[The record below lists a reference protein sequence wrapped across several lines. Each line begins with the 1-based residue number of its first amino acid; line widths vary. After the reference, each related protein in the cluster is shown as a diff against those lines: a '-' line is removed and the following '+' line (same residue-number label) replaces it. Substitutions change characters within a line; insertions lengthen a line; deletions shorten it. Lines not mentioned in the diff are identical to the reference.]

1 LKDLPLSEVRTQ
13 ILDHIEAAEQ
23 EHEEAFTLGKE
34 LAREAFDL
42 QEPEQEL
49 YVDGKEN
56 IFSFPDFNDYHQ
68 LSTLL
73 RVVEEKNLL
82 TSILEKE
89 MKKGGLTVKIGSENK
104 RPELR
109 GVSLVSSSYKIGDN
123 TVGMLGIL
131 GPRRM
136 EYARMMSLVEG
147 VARIVNQMLARL
159 NVE

>member
-1 LKDLPLSEVRTQ
+1 V
-13 ILDHIEAAEQ
+13 
-23 EHEEAFTLGKE
+23 KE

-42 QEPEQEL
+42 RNPEQEL

-56 IFSFPDFNDYHQ
+56 IVDFPDVGDYGQ

-82 TSILEKE
+82 ASILEKE

-109 GVSLVSSSYKIGDN
+109 GVSLVSNTYKIGEN
-123 TVGMLGIL
+123 AVGVLGIM

-136 EYARMMSLVEG
+136 EYARMISLVEG

-159 NVE
+159 DVERE